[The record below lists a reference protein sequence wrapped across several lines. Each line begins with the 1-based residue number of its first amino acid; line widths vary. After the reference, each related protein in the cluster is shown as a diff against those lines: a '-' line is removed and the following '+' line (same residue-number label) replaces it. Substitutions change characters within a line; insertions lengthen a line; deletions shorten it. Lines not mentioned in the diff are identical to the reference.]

1 MTEDDNLPTAPAADN
16 AAPAESEKS
25 EAEAKVAT
33 TAEQA
38 ETETEADTGAEDGED
53 GDDNDS
59 EGDKPKRPSRYQR
72 LKRER
77 DALAAEVA
85 QMRSRPVA
93 AAADDK
99 AALDDLVR
107 KEVGDPPKEDEFNG
121 DWFAYER
128 ALTAY
133 EADKRIATR
142 EIRRQA
148 QQAQQTQ
155 QDATRELLLDYEDRQ
170 RAARASIADFDQVM
184 KGAAN
189 LKVSQ
194 AVGHLLLESE
204 KSAVIEYHLAK
215 NAALLDRLNAMS
227 PLAAAKEIGRLE
239 DRLSLP
245 NPKTATRAAP
255 PINAPKG
262 GAAPTVDLSKMS
274 MADYVAYRNKGAA

>member
-1 MTEDDNLPTAPAADN
+1 MSEDDNLPTAPAADS

-25 EAEAKVAT
+25 EAEAKVTT

-38 ETETEADTGAEDGED
+38 ETGTEADSRAEDGED
-53 GDDNDS
+53 GDDGS

-77 DALAAEVA
+77 DALVAKVA
-85 QMRSRPVA
+85 QMESRPMA

-107 KEVGDPPKEDEFNG
+107 KEVGDPPKEDDYGG

-148 QQAQQTQ
+148 QNAQQTHQ
-155 QDATRELLLDYEDRQ
+155 SAQRELIQDYQDRQ
-170 RAARASIADFDQVM
+170 HEARAAITDFDEVM
-184 KGAAN
+184 KGAAS

-194 AVGHLLLESE
+194 AVGQLLLESE

-215 NAALLDRLNAMS
+215 NTALLDRLNSMS

-245 NPKTATRAAP
+245 NPKTATKAAP

-262 GAAPTVDLSKMS
+262 GAAPTADLSKMS

>member
-1 MTEDDNLPTAPAADN
+1 MIEDDTLPTEPAADS

-25 EAEAKVAT
+25 EAQTEVVKT
-33 TAEQA
+33 EGEA
-38 ETETEADTGAEDGED
+38 ETETETDPKAEDGED
-53 GDDNDS
+53 GDEDS

-77 DALAAEVA
+77 DALAARLA
-85 QMRSRPVA
+85 QQESRPLA

-99 AALDDLVR
+99 AALDDLVL
-107 KEVGDPPKEDEFNG
+107 KEVGDPPKEEDFNG

-148 QQAQQTQ
+148 QQAQHTSQE
-155 QDATRELLLDYEDRQ
+155 AHRELLQDYQERQ
-170 RAARASIADFDQVM
+170 REAAAAINDFSEVM

-194 AVGHLLLESE
+194 AVGQLLLESE

-215 NAALLDRLNAMS
+215 NPALLDRINAMS
-227 PLAAAKEIGRLE
+227 PLSAAKEIGRLE

-245 NPKTATRAAP
+245 NPKTATKATP
-255 PINAPKG
+255 PINSPRG

-274 MADYVAYRNKGAA
+274 MDEYVAHRNKGAA

>member
-1 MTEDDNLPTAPAADN
+1 MNEDDILPTEPAAES

-25 EAEAKVAT
+25 EAKAEVT
-33 TAEQA
+33 TTEEKA
-38 ETETEADTGAEDGED
+38 ETGTEADSNADEGED
-53 GDDNDS
+53 GDDTEG

-77 DALAAEVA
+77 DALVAKVA
-85 QMRSRPVA
+85 QMESRPMA

-99 AALDDLVR
+99 AVLDDLVR
-107 KEVGDPPKEDEFNG
+107 KEVGEPPKEDDYGG

-148 QQAQQTQ
+148 QNAQQTHQ
-155 QDATRELLLDYEDRQ
+155 SAQRELIQDYQDRQ
-170 RAARASIADFDQVM
+170 HEARAAITDFDEVM
-184 KGAAN
+184 KGASS
-189 LKVSQ
+189 LKVSP
-194 AVGHLLLESE
+194 AVGQLLLESE

-215 NAALLDRLNAMS
+215 NTALLDRLNAMS

-245 NPKTATRAAP
+245 NPKTATKAAP
-255 PINAPKG
+255 PIAAPKG

-274 MADYVAYRNKGAA
+274 MADYVAYRKKGAA

>member
-1 MTEDDNLPTAPAADN
+1 MNEDDDLPTVPAAES
-16 AAPAESEKS
+16 AAPAEREKS
-25 EAEAKVAT
+25 EAEAKVT
-33 TAEQA
+33 TTEEQA
-38 ETETEADTGAEDGED
+38 ETETDAETEASDGEG
-53 GDDNDS
+53 GDDDS
-59 EGDKPKRPSRYQR
+59 EGERPKRPSRYQR

-77 DALAAEVA
+77 DALAARLA
-85 QMRSRPVA
+85 QQESRPLA

-99 AALDDLVR
+99 ATLDDLVR
-107 KEVGDPPKEDEFNG
+107 KEVGDPPKEDDFSG

-148 QQAQQTQ
+148 QQAQQTTQ
-155 QDATRELLLDYEDRQ
+155 EAHRELILDYQERQ
-170 RAARASIADFDQVM
+170 REARTSISDFEEVM

-189 LKVSQ
+189 LTVSHAIGQ
-194 AVGHLLLESE
+194 LLLESE

-215 NAALLDRLNAMS
+215 NPALLDRLNAMS
-227 PLAAAKEIGRLE
+227 PLSAAKEIGRLE

-245 NPKTATRAAP
+245 NPKTATKAAP

>member
-1 MTEDDNLPTAPAADN
+1 MSEDDNLPTAPAADS

-25 EAEAKVAT
+25 EAEAKVTT

-38 ETETEADTGAEDGED
+38 ETGTEADSRAEDGED
-53 GDDNDS
+53 GDDDS

-77 DALAAEVA
+77 DALVAKVA
-85 QMRSRPVA
+85 QMESRPMA

-99 AALDDLVR
+99 SALDDLVR
-107 KEVGDPPKEDEFNG
+107 KEVGDPPKEDDYGG

-148 QQAQQTQ
+148 QNAQQTHQ
-155 QDATRELLLDYEDRQ
+155 SAQRELIQDYQDRQ
-170 RAARASIADFDQVM
+170 HEARAAITDFDEVI

-189 LKVSQ
+189 LKVSP
-194 AVGHLLLESE
+194 AVGQLLLESE
-204 KSAVIEYHLAK
+204 KSAVIEYHFAK
-215 NAALLDRLNAMS
+215 NPALLDRLNAMS

-245 NPKTATRAAP
+245 NPKTATKAAP